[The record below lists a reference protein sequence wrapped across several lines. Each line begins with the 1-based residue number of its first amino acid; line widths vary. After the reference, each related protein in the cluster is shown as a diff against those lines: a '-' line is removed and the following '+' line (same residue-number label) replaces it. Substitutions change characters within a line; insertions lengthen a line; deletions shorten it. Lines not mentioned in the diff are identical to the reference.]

1 MKHPDILKQLTLEQK
16 VALLSGKDVWSTYTF
31 PQAGVPS
38 MVMSDGPHG
47 LRRQLGR
54 GDHLGQRPSQPA
66 TCFPTAACLAGSW
79 DPALL
84 EEVGRALGTEAAAQ
98 GVHMLLGPGMNLK
111 RSPLGAGTLST
122 SPRTPICPASSPP
135 PWCGASSPRG
145 RPPASSTSP
154 PTARSCCA

>member
-1 MKHPDILKQLTLEQK
+1 M
-16 VALLSGKDVWSTYTF
+16 WSTYAF

-84 EEVGRALGTEAAAQ
+84 EEVGRALGREAAAR
-98 GVHMLLGPGMNLK
+98 GCTCSWGPGMNLEAQ
-111 RSPLGAGTLST
+111 PPGGAEL
-122 SPRTPICPASSPP
+122 
-135 PWCGASSPRG
+135 
-145 RPPASSTSP
+145 
-154 PTARSCCA
+154 

>member
-16 VALLSGKDVWSTYTF
+16 VALLSGKDVWSTYAF

-66 TCFPTAACLAGSW
+66 TCFPTAS
-79 DPALL
+79 
-84 EEVGRALGTEAAAQ
+84 R
-98 GVHMLLGPGMNLK
+98 
-111 RSPLGAGTLST
+111 
-122 SPRTPICPASSPP
+122 
-135 PWCGASSPRG
+135 
-145 RPPASSTSP
+145 
-154 PTARSCCA
+154 